1 MKGAAVCP
9 VCALVIDTSLYRGD
23 PSVYI
28 NKHIDRC
35 TGVTSRNARN
45 NTSYEEQEEV
55 YDYGERSSR
64 SSSRHEVSVQSKPK
78 VGRTLED
85 GEVLNDSDEEIWT
98 FDGDTRP
105 KRPATVE
112 TTNTNRKKRLKKKG
126 IATPDDSIAVDA
138 DIGEIAIVNDD
149 LNENLNYYVGNIRA
163 NAVLDDWEEHLYVN
177 RLLDQGFDGTNDD
190 DSLVE
195 TDYAA
200 WAHRSTWETLHQYQK
215 EGCKWL
221 YNLYNDNV
229 GGILGDEMGLGKT
242 AQICT
247 HFGSLGRLKRKRHK
261 STGIFLIVCP
271 ATLLQHWLN
280 EMHKWEPTMRTV
292 ILHGISKTGGELMQ
306 FGERGVDFIL
316 RKLQREESTRAL
328 TLLVTYEGVK
338 RNKEALLLIE
348 WTGVALDEGQKIRN
362 LNAEVSKVCKLLPT
376 FHRIV
381 ISGTPI
387 QNNLQELWNLFD
399 FIYPGRIGSLQA
411 FEIEFAIP
419 IRTGGY
425 ANASRLQVE
434 IANQTA
440 LMLQR
445 IIQPYLLRRKKD
457 DLSVAISLP
466 QKTEQ
471 VLFCKL
477 SRLQRGHYV
486 DILNSPEV
494 QAILNNRMTSFRAI
508 TTLRKL
514 CNHPILLVQ
523 KNKNFLRG
531 NLNVTEAAADADDDD
546 NDDKYVRS
554 LDYISWEDSGKMIV
568 LKKIL
573 STWHGDGDSKVVL
586 FSQTQSML
594 SLVERMVNQL
604 HFTYLRLDGST
615 AVSRRSAIID
625 RFNGDRNIFII
636 LLTTRTG
643 GLGISLTAANKV
655 ILLDPDWNPQT
666 DIQARERAWRLGQK
680 RDVTIYRLITRGTIE
695 EKIYQRQIF
704 KLLLSNRILDKPKQY
719 LTRGIFSKSDIRDLF
734 RLTDRDYNDDGKA
747 DVHLPQAGMI
757 NLALDNDGDESRNTP
772 EVGLDEIDML
782 NASAYSEQVIANDSR
797 LQNLSDDDDDEV
809 GEDAPSKSNNTDKK
823 ILQALFSGESI
834 AAVYNHNFFESEV
847 SDSTRNIQRM
857 AERSVQ
863 QACRQLTASMPST
876 TVIASTSSSSNNTGN
891 RFGGTSNGN
900 ETASSSLLSSLRGL
914 SSQSIAPAARTVQN
928 RNNDV
933 IIAHSDTAAEGRPS
947 RAAARPTTSLLA
959 DLNAH
964 VLGMPPPSA
973 TTSHANSRPSNAS
986 TTTGNTLSSASG
998 ASLEDNIK
1006 ARLQSIFSSASSN
1019 GLTTDFILNK
1029 FADLP
1034 DRFAPI
1040 FKAQLKAVAKFTNGK
1055 WVKTW

>member
-1 MKGAAVCP
+1 M
-9 VCALVIDTSLYRGD
+9 
-23 PSVYI
+23 YI
-28 NKHIDRC
+28 NKHVDRC
-35 TGVTSRNARN
+35 TGVNSRNSVRN
-45 NTSYEEQEEV
+45 SASYEEEDENDV
-55 YDYGERSSR
+55 EMDRNLRSSR
-64 SSSRHEVSVQSKPK
+64 RDADISSK
-78 VGRTLED
+78 VKSNSNLED
-85 GEVLNDSDEEIWT
+85 GEVANDSDEEVWT
-98 FDGDTRP
+98 FGGESRP
-105 KRPATVE
+105 KRPATNEVY
-112 TTNTNRKKRLKKKG
+112 NSSRKRRPKKRGVISHDVSNTLDVNVTDNV
-126 IATPDDSIAVDA
+126 IA
-138 DIGEIAIVNDD
+138 ND
-149 LNENLNYYVGNIRA
+149 LNENLDYYVGNIRA

-177 RLLDQGFDGTNDD
+177 RLLDIGFDGTIDD
-190 DSLVE
+190 ESLVE
-195 TDYAA
+195 TDYSA
-200 WAHRSTWETLHQYQK
+200 WVHRGTWEILHQYQK
-215 EGCKWL
+215 DGCKWL

-247 HFGSLGRLKRKRHK
+247 HFGSLGRLKKKRHN

-292 ILHGISKTGGELMQ
+292 ILHGISKTGSELMQ
-306 FGERGVDFIL
+306 FGERGVDFII

-338 RNKEALLLIE
+338 RNRDALLLIE

-362 LNAEVSKVCKLLPT
+362 LNSEVSKVCKLLPT

-425 ANASRLQVE
+425 ANATRLQVE

-486 DILNSPEV
+486 DVLNSPEV

-523 KNKNFLRG
+523 KDKNFLRG
-531 NLNVTEAAADADDDD
+531 SINVSDVVAAEDD
-546 NDDKYVRS
+546 NDDDDDHFVNS
-554 LDYISWEDSGKMIV
+554 LDYISWDDSGKLIV

-573 STWHGDGDSKVVL
+573 STWYNDGDSKVVL

-594 SLVERMVNQL
+594 SLVERMANQL
-604 HFTYLRLDGST
+604 HFSYLRLDGST

-625 RFNGDRNIFII
+625 RFNNDKNIFII

-734 RLTDRDYNDDGKA
+734 RLTDRDCNDDGRA
-747 DVHLPQAGMI
+747 DVHLPQAGLI
-757 NLALDNDGDESRNTP
+757 NVAVDNGGYDSKETP
-772 EVGLDEIDML
+772 EIGLDELDML
-782 NASAYSEQVIANDSR
+782 NANAYTEQVIANDSR
-797 LQNLSDDDDDEV
+797 LQNLSDDEEDE
-809 GEDAPSKSNNTDKK
+809 GGDAPSKSNSTDKK

-834 AAVYNHNFFESEV
+834 AAVYNHSYFESDT
-847 SDSTRNIQRM
+847 SDTTRHLQKI

-863 QACRQLTASMPST
+863 QAYRQLTSSMPNT
-876 TVIASTSSSSNNTGN
+876 ATVAHSSSSSSSVNNSSNSSGGGN
-891 RFGGTSNGN
+891 RFGSSNGN
-900 ETASSSLLSSLRGL
+900 ESSLSSSLLSSLRGL
-914 SSQSIAPAARTVQN
+914 SSQNITPAPRMTQN
-928 RNNDV
+928 LGNDV
-933 IIAHSDTAAEGRPS
+933 IATQLDTNTATGRS
-947 RAAARPTTSLLA
+947 SKVNARPTTSLLA
-959 DLNAH
+959 DLNAQ
-964 VLGMPPPSA
+964 VSGVPLPSA
-973 TTSHANSRPSNAS
+973 TSSHASSSSSNAIN
-986 TTTGNTLSSASG
+986 TGNILSSASG
-998 ASLEDNIK
+998 SSLEDNIK
-1006 ARLQSIFSSASSN
+1006 ARLQSIFATGSSD
-1019 GLTTDFILNK
+1019 GLSTEFILNK

-1040 FKAQLKAVAKFTNGK
+1040 FKAQLKIIAKFTNGK
-1055 WVKTW
+1055 WVKA

>member
-1 MKGAAVCP
+1 MRGGAAVCP
-9 VCALVIDTSLYRGD
+9 VCALVIDTALYRGD
-23 PSVYI
+23 PLVYI

-35 TGVTSRNARN
+35 TGVTSRNTVRN
-45 NTSYEEQEEV
+45 NSSYEEESENNV
-55 YDYGERSSR
+55 EMDRDLRSSR
-64 SSSRHEVSVQSKPK
+64 RDADVSSKLKSDSN
-78 VGRTLED
+78 LED
-85 GEVLNDSDEEIWT
+85 GEVANDSDEEVWT
-98 FDGDTRP
+98 FDGESRP
-105 KRPATVE
+105 KRPATNEV
-112 TTNTNRKKRLKKKG
+112 TNTSRKRRPKKRG
-126 IATPDDSIAVDA
+126 IVIHDDSNAR
-138 DIGEIAIVNDD
+138 D
-149 LNENLNYYVGNIRA
+149 LNAIDIVANDPNEILDYYVGNIRA
-163 NAVLDDWEEHLYVN
+163 NAVLDDWEEHLYIN
-177 RLLDQGFDGTNDD
+177 RLLDIGFDGTSDD
-190 DSLVE
+190 ESLVE
-195 TDYAA
+195 TDYSA
-200 WAHRSTWETLHQYQK
+200 WVHRATWEILHQYQK
-215 EGCKWL
+215 DGCKWL
-221 YNLYNDNV
+221 YSLYNDNV

-247 HFGSLGRLKRKRHK
+247 HFGSLGRLRRKRHN

-292 ILHGISKTGGELMQ
+292 ILHGISKTGSELMQ
-306 FGERGVDFIL
+306 FGERGVDFII
-316 RKLQREESTRAL
+316 RKLQRDESTRAL

-338 RNKEALLLIE
+338 RNQDALLLIE

-362 LNAEVSKVCKLLPT
+362 LNSDVSKVCKLLPT
-376 FHRIV
+376 FHRVV

-425 ANASRLQVE
+425 ANATRLQVE

-486 DILNSPEV
+486 DVLNSPEV

-523 KNKNFLRG
+523 KDKNFLRG
-531 NLNVTEAAADADDDD
+531 SIHVSRVVEVEDDDDD
-546 NDDKYVRS
+546 NYINS
-554 LDYISWEDSGKMIV
+554 LDYISWEDSGKLVV

-573 STWHGDGDSKVVL
+573 STWHSDGDSKVVL

-594 SLVERMVNQL
+594 SLVERMANQL
-604 HFTYLRLDGST
+604 RLTYLRLDGST

-625 RFNGDRNIFII
+625 RFNNDKNIFII

-704 KLLLSNRILDKPKQY
+704 KLLLSSRILDKPKQY

-734 RLTDRDYNDDGKA
+734 RLTDRDYNDDGRA
-747 DVHLPQAGMI
+747 DVHLPQAGLI
-757 NLALDNDGDESRNTP
+757 NIALDNGGNDSNDNADA
-772 EVGLDEIDML
+772 GLDSIDML
-782 NASAYSEQVIANDSR
+782 NANTYTEQVIANDSR
-797 LQNLSDDDDDEV
+797 LQNLSDDEEEE
-809 GEDAPSKSNNTDKK
+809 GEGAPSKSNGTDKK

-834 AAVYNHNFFESEV
+834 AAVYNHSYFESDT
-847 SDSTRNIQRM
+847 SDTSRHLQKI

-863 QACRQLTASMPST
+863 QAYRQLTSSMPNT
-876 TVIASTSSSSNNTGN
+876 ATVTSSSSSSNVSGN
-891 RFGGTSNGN
+891 RFGSSNGN
-900 ETASSSLLSSLRGL
+900 ESSSSSSLLSSLRGL
-914 SSQSIAPAARTVQN
+914 SSQNITPAPRMTDN
-928 RNNDV
+928 MSNDV
-933 IIAHSDTAAEGRPS
+933 ILTQQDTAKATGS
-947 RAAARPTTSLLA
+947 RSSKTNARATTSLLA
-959 DLNAH
+959 DLNAQ
-964 VLGMPPPSA
+964 VSGVPLPSA
-973 TTSHANSRPSNAS
+973 TPSHTSSRSSDAIN
-986 TTTGNTLSSASG
+986 TGNILSSASG
-998 ASLEDNIK
+998 SSLEDNIK
-1006 ARLQSIFSSASSN
+1006 ARLRSIFSSDSSD
-1019 GLTTDFILNK
+1019 GLSTEFILNK

-1034 DRFAPI
+1034 DRYAPI
-1040 FKAQLKAVAKFTNGK
+1040 FKAQLKTIAKFTNGK
-1055 WVKTW
+1055 WVKT